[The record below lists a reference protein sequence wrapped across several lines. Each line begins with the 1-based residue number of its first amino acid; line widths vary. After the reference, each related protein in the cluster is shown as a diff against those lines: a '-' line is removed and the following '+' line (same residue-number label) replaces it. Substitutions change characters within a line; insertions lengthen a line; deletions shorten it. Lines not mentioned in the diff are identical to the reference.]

1 MKKWIKVHEDSITC
15 SGGCLFMLIN
25 TCLAIV
31 PPLLALIKWDAS
43 YLLWWLG
50 FVVEGVVLGALSI
63 AAIYIT
69 ETEEE
74 KEKGEK

>member
-1 MKKWIKVHEDSITC
+1 MKKWLKVHEDSITC

-50 FVVEGVVLGALSI
+50 FVVEGVVLGALSVV
-63 AAIYIT
+63 ALYIT
-69 ETEEE
+69 EEETE